1 MSNAEELIDYIQRVE
16 RLNDEISE
24 LQVDVREVYKE
35 AKGRGFDTKAMREIV
50 KLRKMMNADRA
61 EFEYLRQE
69 YKKLLGLED

>member
-35 AKGRGFDTKAMREIV
+35 AKGQGFDTKAMKEII